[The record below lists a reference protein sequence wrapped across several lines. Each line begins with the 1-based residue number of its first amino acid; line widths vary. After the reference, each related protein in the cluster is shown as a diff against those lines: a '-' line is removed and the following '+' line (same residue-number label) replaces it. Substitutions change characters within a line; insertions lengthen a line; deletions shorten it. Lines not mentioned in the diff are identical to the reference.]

1 MSVVMAAGTLYDVL
15 AYKPVF
21 EATRTQG
28 PGPPGTIATFAIETI
43 DNDVEVLLL
52 HRTRLLE

>member
-1 MSVVMAAGTLYDVL
+1 MNVVTATGSLYDVL
-15 AYKPVF
+15 ASEPIVD
-21 EATRTQG
+21 ATRTQD
-28 PGPPGTIATFAIETI
+28 PPQPGTTATFTIETM